1 MTSKKYRPW
10 NPDQAY
16 LFPPSMRDWLEEEAR
31 QAKVEEL
38 RERAAIQRRAAS
50 TEPDPTERKRKLTRA
65 SRSEEKADAMA
76 GKKCDGP
83 DADGTDDPDDD
94 LPSHRVPTI
103 KDGSPTKKAQR
114 KISPILIVES

>member
-1 MTSKKYRPW
+1 
-10 NPDQAY
+10 
-16 LFPPSMRDWLEEEAR
+16 MRDWLEEEAR

-76 GKKCDGP
+76 GKKWWTRKTCSS
-83 DADGTDDPDDD
+83 
-94 LPSHRVPTI
+94 LPR
-103 KDGSPTKKAQR
+103 
-114 KISPILIVES
+114 E